1 MQPEINHL
9 PVMVDE
15 ILSFLKPKSKE
26 VYLDCTFGQGG
37 VSKKI
42 LNQAKCKVIAI
53 DRDIE
58 SKIFA
63 EKIKK
68 KFNDSFFFNL
78 DKFSNIEKIL
88 SDNKVKKINGL
99 ILDLGVSNTQLN
111 NPSRGFSFSNNGP
124 LDMRMDKNSEL
135 TAEKVVNHYSEIELS
150 DIFFYY
156 GDEKNARKIARRIV
170 EQRKKKKISTTF
182 DLVKLIKQVNS
193 YNNKNPSTR
202 VFQSLRIFVNDELK
216 ELDFVLKKSKNFL
229 AKNSKIITIAFHS
242 LEDKIIK
249 NFFKKNKELF
259 IVLTKRPVKPSTN
272 EIKKNPRSRS
282 AKLRVAKVI

>member
-15 ILSFLKPKSKE
+15 IISFLGPKSEE

-63 EKIKK
+63 DKIKK
-68 KFNDSFFFNL
+68 KFKDSFFFNL

-88 SDNKVKKINGL
+88 SKNKVKKINGL

-135 TAEKVVNHYSEIELS
+135 TAEKVVNHFSEIELS

-170 EQRKKKKISTTF
+170 EYRKKKKISTTF
-182 DLVKLIKQVNS
+182 DLVELIKQVNS
-193 YNNKNPSTR
+193 YSKKNPSTR

-216 ELDFVLKKSKNFL
+216 ELDFVLKKSVNFL

-249 NFFKKNKELF
+249 NFFKKNSDLF
-259 IVLTKRPVKPSTN
+259 VVLTKKPLKPSTN
-272 EIKKNPRSRS
+272 EIKNNPRSRS
-282 AKLRVAKVI
+282 AKLRVVKII

>member
-1 MQPEINHL
+1 MG
-9 PVMVDE
+9 
-15 ILSFLKPKSKE
+15 PKSEE

-63 EKIKK
+63 DKIKK
-68 KFNDSFFFNL
+68 KFKDSFFFNL

-88 SDNKVKKINGL
+88 SKNKVKKINGL

-135 TAEKVVNHYSEIELS
+135 TAEKVVNHFSEIELS
-150 DIFFYY
+150 DFFYY

-170 EQRKKKKISTTF
+170 EYRKKKKISTTF

-193 YNNKNPSTR
+193 YSKKNPSTR

-216 ELDFVLKKSKNFL
+216 ELDFVLKK
-229 AKNSKIITIAFHS
+229 
-242 LEDKIIK
+242 
-249 NFFKKNKELF
+249 
-259 IVLTKRPVKPSTN
+259 V
-272 EIKKNPRSRS
+272 
-282 AKLRVAKVI
+282 